1 MTLERGALL
10 HKRYRIVEVLG
21 QGGMGSVYRAV
32 DENLGV
38 DVAVKENLF
47 TTDEYARQF
56 RLEAVILANLR
67 HANLPRVTDH
77 FVIGDQGQYL
87 VMDYIEGEDLRQ
99 RMERMG
105 NITEDEAILIGAAIC
120 DALAYLHTRKPP
132 ILHRDLKPGNVKIT
146 PDGHIF
152 LVDFGLAK
160 VLHGSQATTTGARAM
175 TPGYSPPEQYGTAR
189 TDSRTDIYSLGAT
202 LYAALSGIIPEDGLA
217 RAMDNTQLTPLR
229 KRNSKVSRRLA
240 ATIERAMGIDPA
252 DRFQTADEFK
262 RSLLGSKTKTQL
274 LPGDFMVE
282 PPPADMIEDFR
293 QSSIEKESQSS
304 VMDHKSVNPKGVSS
318 AGELPVFKPKR
329 RKRRNRRVLSI
340 VLGILLLLSLAIVVF
355 ARLRPE
361 FVPPQMKNLLPPLMQ
376 IPLPFNWGSTAFP
389 SETVEIRT
397 TPQLPTVTPVAVLP
411 TATATAFVPTQT
423 PPPTVAF
430 TLTTENLPAP
440 VATALGG
447 GTGQMVFASTRSGIP
462 QLYLSNADG
471 TDLTQLTI
479 MEKGACQP
487 SWSPDGSQLVFI
499 SPCLGRADF
508 TETIYN
514 ESSLYLINAD
524 GTDLKQLTPAPGSD
538 FEPAWSP
545 DGTRI
550 AFTSVRGGF
559 RQIFTLDVKSLE
571 VTLLTNTTD
580 AIESSQ
586 PSWSPDGTRIAYMVK
601 RVGAFQI
608 WSMNENGQE
617 TVQLTHSGQ
626 EIWDYLPSWSPDG
639 RTVFFNQRR
648 PGAFRP
654 WLMQLDYEDLT
665 QDPRR
670 LNFPTPIEDVSFS
683 PDGYWI
689 AFEGMDGEGNR
700 EIYFITVA
708 GSGRTRLTNDLKI
721 DFDPA
726 WRPVQGQ

>member
-10 HKRYRIVEVLG
+10 HKRYRIVEILG

-67 HANLPRVTDH
+67 HPNLPRVTDH

-189 TDSRTDIYSLGAT
+189 TDPRTDIYSLGAT

-240 ATIERAMGIDPA
+240 ASIEKAMGVDPA
-252 DRFQTADEFK
+252 DRFQTAEEFK
-262 RSLLGSKTKTQL
+262 SSLLGTKTKTQL
-274 LPGDFMVE
+274 LPSDFVIE
-282 PPPADMIEDFR
+282 PPPPEIVE
-293 QSSIEKESQSS
+293 ELHQSS
-304 VMDHKSVNPKGVSS
+304 VEQASNPVVDRKSGNSRGVSA
-318 AGELPVFKPKR
+318 AGELPVFKPRKKR
-329 RKRRNRRVLSI
+329 RKGRRTLT
-340 VLGILLLLSLAIVVF
+340 ILLWALLLFSFAIVGFVRF
-355 ARLRPE
+355 MPQ
-361 FVPPQMKNLLPPLMQ
+361 FVPPQMLTVLSPLNK
-376 IPLPFNWGSTAFP
+376 IKFPFVSKAK
-389 SETVEIRT
+389 
-397 TPQLPTVTPVAVLP
+397 TPTLAVVPTHTSILVDAPTVTPITIPA
-411 TATATAFVPTQT
+411 TATATLLPTQT
-423 PPPTVAF
+423 LAPTLEF
-430 TLTTENLPAP
+430 TPTPDSTP
-440 VATALGG
+440 VAAATSLGG
-447 GTGQMVFASTRSGIP
+447 SGQIVFASTSTGLP
-462 QLYLSNADG
+462 QLYLVNADRTG
-471 TDLTQLTI
+471 LTQITN
-479 MEKGACQP
+479 MEQGACQP
-487 SWSPDGSQLVFI
+487 SWSPDGKQLVFI
-499 SPCLGRADF
+499 SPCLGRGEF
-508 TETIYN
+508 FETIYN
-514 ESSLYLINAD
+514 ESSLYMINAD
-524 GTDLKQLTPAPGSD
+524 GAGLKQLTPAPGSD

-545 DGTRI
+545 DGKRI
-550 AFTSVRGGF
+550 AFTSVREGF
-559 RQIFTLDVKSLE
+559 RQIYLLDVHSLA

-586 PSWSPDGTRIAYMVK
+586 PSWSPDGKKIVYTVK
-601 RVGAFQI
+601 RVGTYQV
-608 WSMNENGQE
+608 WVMNDTGQE
-617 TVQLTHSGQ
+617 AVQLTHSGQ
-626 EIWDYLPSWSPDG
+626 SLWDFSPSWSPDG
-639 RTVFFNQRR
+639 KTIFFSQRQL
-648 PGAFRP
+648 GGYRP
-654 WLMQLDYEDLT
+654 WLVKINYEDLS
-665 QDPRR
+665 QEPRR
-670 LNFPTPIEDVSFS
+670 MNNFVTPIDDVAFS
-683 PDGYWI
+683 PDGLWLV
-689 AFEGMDGEGNR
+689 FEGMAPDGNR
-700 EIYFITVA
+700 DIYFVTVA
-708 GSGRTRLTNDLKI
+708 GSGR
-721 DFDPA
+721 
-726 WRPVQGQ
+726 

>member
-10 HKRYRIVEVLG
+10 HKRYRIVEILG

-105 NITEDEAILIGAAIC
+105 NITEDEAVLIGAAIC

-132 ILHRDLKPGNVKIT
+132 ILHRDLKPGNIKIT

-274 LPGDFMVE
+274 LPGDFVVE
-282 PPPADMIEDFR
+282 PPPADAGENFR
-293 QSSIEKESQSS
+293 QSEIEKASQPS
-304 VMDHKSVNPKGVSS
+304 VMDHKNVNPKGVSS

-329 RKRRNRRVLSI
+329 RKRRNRR
-340 VLGILLLLSLAIVVF
+340 LLLTALGSIFLLALAIVVF
-355 ARLRPE
+355 VRLRPE
-361 FVPPQMKNLLPPLMQ
+361 MVPPGMTSFFDK
-376 IPLPFNWGSTAFP
+376 IPELQFP
-389 SETVEIRT
+389 SSWGLNPAPSDPAA
-397 TPQLPTVTPVAVLP
+397 TPTARQLPTVTPLIAP
-411 TATATAFVPTQT
+411 TGTATTLSPTQT
-423 PPPTVAF
+423 LSPTVAF
-430 TLTTENLPAP
+430 TLTPDNTPIP
-440 VATALGG
+440 VATSQGG
-447 GTGQMVFASTRSGIP
+447 GTGQIVFASTRSGIP
-462 QLYLSNADG
+462 QLYLVNADG

-479 MEKGACQP
+479 MDRGACQP

-508 TETIYN
+508 FETIYN
-514 ESSLYLINAD
+514 ESSLYTINAD
-524 GTDLKQLTPAPGSD
+524 GSGLKQLTPAPGSD

-559 RQIFTLDVKSLE
+559 RQIYSLDVETLE
-571 VTLLTNTTD
+571 VTLLTNTTS

-586 PSWSPDGTRIAYMVK
+586 PSWSPDGSKIAYMAR
-601 RVGAFQI
+601 RVGAYQV

-617 TVQLTHSGQ
+617 AIQLAHSGQ
-626 EIWDYLPSWSPDG
+626 ELWDYLPNWSPDG

-654 WLMQLDYEDLT
+654 WLMQLNYEDIS

-670 LNFPTPIEDVSFS
+670 MNFVTPIEDISFS
-683 PDGYWI
+683 QDGYWLV
-689 AFEGMDGEGNR
+689 FEGMDSEGNR
-700 EIYFITVA
+700 EVYFMTVA
-708 GSGRTRLTNDLKI
+708 GSGRTRLTNDPKI

-726 WRPVQGQ
+726 WRPSPS

>member
-10 HKRYRIVEVLG
+10 HKRYRIVEILG

-67 HANLPRVTDH
+67 HPNLPRVTDH

-99 RMERMG
+99 RMERIG
-105 NITEDEAILIGAAIC
+105 NITEDEAVLIGAAIC

-240 ATIERAMGIDPA
+240 ASIERAMGIDPA
-252 DRFQTADEFK
+252 DRFQTAEEFK

-274 LPGDFMVE
+274 LPGDYMVE
-282 PPPADMIEDFR
+282 PPPPEAIDDLR
-293 QSSIEKESQSS
+293 QNAIEKISQPVVSN
-304 VMDHKSVNPKGVSS
+304 KSANPEGVSA

-329 RKRRNRRVLSI
+329 RKRKNRRGLA
-340 VLGILLLLSLAIVVF
+340 ILLAALLLFSLAIVAAIRF
-355 ARLRPE
+355 RPDA
-361 FVPPQMKNLLPPLMQ
+361 VPPGMMSLVEVVRNIRIPSIWAPNGPPLAPDATQ
-376 IPLPFNWGSTAFP
+376 TSPP
-389 SETVEIRT
+389 
-397 TPQLPTVTPVAVLP
+397 LPTVTPL
-411 TATATAFVPTQT
+411 T
-423 PPPTVAF
+423 PPPTGTATSFSPTETLAPTVAVTPTPDNPVGPIA
-430 TLTTENLPAP
+430 TL
-440 VATALGG
+440 LGG
-447 GTGQMVFASTRSGIP
+447 GTGQIVFASTRSGIP
-462 QLYLSNADG
+462 QLYLVNADG

-499 SPCLGRADF
+499 SPCVGRADLF
-508 TETIYN
+508 ETIYN
-514 ESSLYLINAD
+514 ESSLYVVNAD
-524 GTDLKQLTPAPGSD
+524 GTGLKQLTPAPGSD

-545 DGTRI
+545 DGERI
-550 AFTSVRGGF
+550 AFTSVRDGF
-559 RQIFTLDVKSLE
+559 RQIYAIDVDSQE
-571 VTLLTNTTD
+571 ITLLTNTTG

-586 PSWSPDGTRIAYMVK
+586 PSWSPDGTKIAYTVK
-601 RVGAFQI
+601 RVGTYQV
-608 WSMNENGQE
+608 WSMNEDGQE
-617 TVQLTHSGQ
+617 SVQLAHSGQ
-626 EIWDYLPSWSPDG
+626 ELWDYLPSWSPDG

-648 PGAFRP
+648 IGAFRP
-654 WLMQLDYEDLT
+654 WLMQVDYEDLD
-665 QDPRR
+665 QEARR
-670 LNFPTPIEDVSFS
+670 INFVTPIEDVSFS
-683 PDGYWI
+683 PDGYWL

-700 EIYFITVA
+700 DIYFITVA
-708 GSGRTRLTNDLKI
+708 GSGRTRLTNDPKI

-726 WRPVQGQ
+726 WRPLPSQ

>member
-1 MTLERGALL
+1 
-10 HKRYRIVEVLG
+10 
-21 QGGMGSVYRAV
+21 
-32 DENLGV
+32 
-38 DVAVKENLF
+38 
-47 TTDEYARQF
+47 
-56 RLEAVILANLR
+56 
-67 HANLPRVTDH
+67 
-77 FVIGDQGQYL
+77 
-87 VMDYIEGEDLRQ
+87 
-99 RMERMG
+99 
-105 NITEDEAILIGAAIC
+105 
-120 DALAYLHTRKPP
+120 
-132 ILHRDLKPGNVKIT
+132 
-146 PDGHIF
+146 
-152 LVDFGLAK
+152 
-160 VLHGSQATTTGARAM
+160 
-175 TPGYSPPEQYGTAR
+175 
-189 TDSRTDIYSLGAT
+189 
-202 LYAALSGIIPEDGLA
+202 
-217 RAMDNTQLTPLR
+217 
-229 KRNSKVSRRLA
+229 
-240 ATIERAMGIDPA
+240 
-252 DRFQTADEFK
+252 
-262 RSLLGSKTKTQL
+262 
-274 LPGDFMVE
+274 
-282 PPPADMIEDFR
+282 
-293 QSSIEKESQSS
+293 
-304 VMDHKSVNPKGVSS
+304 
-318 AGELPVFKPKR
+318 
-329 RKRRNRRVLSI
+329 
-340 VLGILLLLSLAIVVF
+340 
-355 ARLRPE
+355 
-361 FVPPQMKNLLPPLMQ
+361 
-376 IPLPFNWGSTAFP
+376 
-389 SETVEIRT
+389 
-397 TPQLPTVTPVAVLP
+397 
-411 TATATAFVPTQT
+411 
-423 PPPTVAF
+423 
-430 TLTTENLPAP
+430 
-440 VATALGG
+440 
-447 GTGQMVFASTRSGIP
+447 MVFASTRSGIP
-462 QLYLSNADG
+462 QLYRSNADG

-559 RQIFTLDVKSLE
+559 RQIFTLDVESLE
-571 VTLLTNTTD
+571 VTLLTNTTN

-726 WRPVQGQ
+726 WRPVQGE

>member
-10 HKRYRIVEVLG
+10 HKRYRIVEILG

-67 HANLPRVTDH
+67 HPNLPRVTDH

-189 TDSRTDIYSLGAT
+189 TDPRTDIYSLGAT

-240 ATIERAMGIDPA
+240 AAIEKAMGIDPA
-252 DRFQTADEFK
+252 DRFQNADDFK
-262 RSLLGSKTKTQL
+262 RALLGSKTKTQL
-274 LPGDFMVE
+274 LPGDFMIE
-282 PPPADMIEDFR
+282 PPPQGVMEELQ
-293 QSSIEKESQSS
+293 QSSIEKASNP
-304 VMDHKSVNPKGVSS
+304 VPDFKSGNGKEAVH
-318 AGELPVFKPKR
+318 AEELPVFKPR
-329 RKRRNRRVLSI
+329 RKRRKGRRALTI
-340 VLGILLLLSLAIVVF
+340 ALWTLLLLSLATVGAVLF
-355 ARLRPE
+355 APQ
-361 FVPPQMKNLLPPLMQ
+361 FVPDEVKALIEPLK
-376 IPLPFNWGSTAFP
+376 IKLPFLPIANSN
-389 SETVEIRT
+389 
-397 TPQLPTVTPVAVLP
+397 TPIPVPTKTLVPLPTVTPLAIQPTGIPSTTPTVTRQP
-411 TATATAFVPTQT
+411 TAEFTPTPGNTAIA
-423 PPPTVAF
+423 
-430 TLTTENLPAP
+430 
-440 VATALGG
+440 VATMVGG
-447 GTGQMVFASTRSGIP
+447 GSGQIVFASSRSVVP
-462 QLYLSNADG
+462 QLYLVKTDG
-471 TDLTQLTI
+471 TDLTQLTN
-479 MEKGACQP
+479 MDKGACQP
-487 SWSPDGSQLVFI
+487 SWAPDGTRLVFI
-499 SPCLGRADF
+499 SPCLGRGDLF
-508 TETIYN
+508 ETIYN
-514 ESSLYLINAD
+514 ESSLYMINAD
-524 GTDLKQLTPAPGSD
+524 GTGLKQLTAAPGSD

-545 DGTRI
+545 DGKQI

-559 RQIFTLDVKSLE
+559 RQIYSLDVNSLAI
-571 VTLLTNTTD
+571 TLLTNTTD
-580 AIESSQ
+580 SIESSQ
-586 PSWSPDGTRIAYMVK
+586 PAWSPDGTKIAYTVK
-601 RVGAFQI
+601 RVGTYQV
-608 WSMNENGQE
+608 WSMDANGQE
-617 TVQLTHSGQ
+617 ATQLAHSGQ
-626 EIWDYLPSWSPDG
+626 DLWDYLPSWSPDG
-639 RTVFFNQRR
+639 RTIFFSERR

-654 WLMQLDYEDLT
+654 WVMRIDYGDLT
-665 QDPRR
+665 QEPRR
-670 LNFPTPIEDVSFS
+670 MNFITPIEDVQFS
-683 PDGYWI
+683 PDGFWI
-689 AFEGMDGEGNR
+689 VYEGMDGGGNR
-700 EIYFITVA
+700 DIYFMTIA
-708 GSGRTRLTNDLKI
+708 GSGRTRLTNDPKI

-726 WRPVQGQ
+726 WRPLKNP